1 MVKDPYAFE
10 DDDDKQAQPVGQ
22 ATRFK
27 EFDCP
32 SCNANNPC
40 DPPIGDGDEVLCNY
54 CGQELRADVDG
65 DGRLRLRLT

>member
-1 MVKDPYAFE
+1 MAPDDQYE
-10 DDDDKQAQPVGQ
+10 DDDEKDASPGGGG
-22 ATRFK
+22 ATFK

-54 CGQELRADVDG
+54 CGSEYRVKVTEEGRPKFKEL
-65 DGRLRLRLT
+65 